1 MIAKLLTL
9 VEGLM
14 EIATRTG
21 RRKVAVFAP
30 PFYLATATACWA
42 FLHTDKMS
50 AEQFTSCIEAVTWSF
65 GLIFAAG
72 NVLER
77 GPKAIAALR
86 GRFARKDEVQ
96 P

>member
-14 EIATRTG
+14 EIVTRTG

-30 PFYLATATACWA
+30 PFYLAIVTACYV
-42 FLHTDKMS
+42 FLATDKMP
-50 AEQFTSCIEAVTWSF
+50 AGQFASCIEAVVWSF
-65 GLIFAAG
+65 GLIFACG

-86 GRFARKDEVQ
+86 GRSARKADEQ
-96 P
+96 L